1 MFKNF
6 KLYYNNIRGIKS
18 KMASLQD
25 IINEYDPHVICIN
38 ETHLGQDE
46 GINIKGYKVFYNN
59 KKEGRGGIVI
69 GIKNK
74 FKHLSIEIETKTEEF
89 ETLWVT
95 VSNEIIK
102 IRVGCIYAPQES
114 RNDIK
119 VFKRMYEHIGKQI
132 LDANKKGEKILI
144 TGVFNCKIG
153 EEIEG
158 NKTEISKSGKI
169 FKQMILE
176 NNLNI
181 VNSSKEK
188 CEGLWTRI
196 EGENKSI
203 IDYVLIDEKEANKVI
218 KMKIDENKDYTP
230 YHVSQSRIIY
240 SDHCAIRIKMNWRT
254 IDNEIDN
261 TKTIVT
267 EQTLQKFHNIT
278 NSNIL
283 TNIVKK
289 EVGILN
295 KYKKWQE
302 KIDELIG
309 KSFSKKKCKN
319 KTTTIIHKL
328 TTRKRVMKKY
338 VKINQNSSETERIK
352 MQIGLI
358 NKYILN
364 EQAKLKAKEIEKEI
378 PKLKKRRRYK
388 FCIILG
394 I

>member
-1 MFKNF
+1 
-6 KLYYNNIRGIKS
+6 
-18 KMASLQD
+18 
-25 IINEYDPHVICIN
+25 
-38 ETHLGQDE
+38 
-46 GINIKGYKVFYNN
+46 
-59 KKEGRGGIVI
+59 
-69 GIKNK
+69 
-74 FKHLSIEIETKTEEF
+74 
-89 ETLWVT
+89 
-95 VSNEIIK
+95 
-102 IRVGCIYAPQES
+102 
-114 RNDIK
+114 
-119 VFKRMYEHIGKQI
+119 
-132 LDANKKGEKILI
+132 
-144 TGVFNCKIG
+144 
-153 EEIEG
+153 
-158 NKTEISKSGKI
+158 
-169 FKQMILE
+169 MILE